1 MERPIH
7 EAPIDNQVSPMMKQI
22 LSDPCFYPL
31 PPIPTVEPTLEPT
44 NDFPEDMEVLE
55 EGVAPVSSPPVPPSD
70 EYVTDINVIKFSC
83 PGDKRTGDILINPEF
98 PDVCWQLILYP
109 GGKREENAG
118 TVSLFLKMSSRK
130 PEQEARV
137 KAEYQ
142 FMFLNDNEEKV
153 FTNINGLRN
162 IPRATVERAL
172 RNDGSLV
179 IRLEIEI
186 MKDVFKTKPKVHEDP
201 IDNFVSPAME
211 QILSKS
217 FSTLSLAPIPAV
229 EPTLEFTDD
238 LPENMEV
245 IIVEKDVPPKIYDE
259 FDAEL
264 IN

>member
-1 MERPIH
+1 MKYYRCLRKRRLRTKYLVQLFFKSQMPKNTVLLAYFKFYFPI
-7 EAPIDNQVSPMMKQI
+7 
-22 LSDPCFYPL
+22 
-31 PPIPTVEPTLEPT
+31 
-44 NDFPEDMEVLE
+44 
-55 EGVAPVSSPPVPPSD
+55 
-70 EYVTDINVIKFSC
+70 
-83 PGDKRTGDILINPEF
+83 ILIFRRSQTAIILYISKALSTSQPYSNPEF

-153 FTNINGLRN
+153 FTNINVGDFHVEPPNGGHSWGLRN